1 MEDIEM
7 DEIKIHKVD
16 MNPNIEIINT
26 EKDQE
31 NEEENET
38 NDIYENLNNKKI
50 VLSLLAII
58 IDHNLIFEQE
68 EATNDLL
75 DLILTLKLLKK

>member
-1 MEDIEM
+1 M
-7 DEIKIHKVD
+7 KKHKVD
-16 MNPNIEIINT
+16 NPNIEIINNQ
-26 EKDQE
+26 KDQE
-31 NEEENET
+31 DEEENET